1 MELSAEKING
11 THTHT
16 HCRHIEIVILL
27 QYFNADRKAANDS
40 KNSKSNHNN
49 NGPSI
54 SIVNWY
60 DNDRA
65 IFTINFTLVFQNL
78 TLGYH
83 LVFIYID

>member
-49 NGPSI
+49 NGPQYIHSKL
-54 SIVNWY
+54 VRQRQGDFY
-60 DNDRA
+60 D
-65 IFTINFTLVFQNL
+65 
-78 TLGYH
+78 
-83 LVFIYID
+83 

>member
-11 THTHT
+11 THT

-78 TLGYH
+78 THGYH